1 LTSQPPLAWLRLA
14 CFVRGFFYNMSR
26 PKKNSVDYFPHQCS
40 HGATMFILEQKYG
53 NNGYAFWFKLL
64 ELLGK
69 TENHY
74 LDINDISKWQYIQA
88 YVKLDENVCR
98 EILNLLSDLKAIDP
112 ELYETGIIWSDNFL
126 IGISDVYRNRTSEIP
141 VKPSFLRKKPL
152 NKEVSD
158 VSYPQSKV
166 KEIKG
171 KKTKEEEEHT
181 HAIQKFIEIN
191 CQRVATLKKQMTFKE
206 AERIEEL
213 YGYELAKNTL
223 LQMENFKPL
232 TSKYTSV
239 TLTLNNW
246 CKNNKTEINPQT
258 SEKYP
263 GSFFKKTL

>member
-126 IGISDVYRNRTSEIP
+126 AGISDVYRNRTAEIP
-141 VKPSFLRKKPL
+141 VKPDFLRKKPPR
-152 NKEVSD
+152 ERITS

-166 KEIKG
+166 KDIKEEE
-171 KKTKEEEEHT
+171 TKEEKE

-246 CKNNKTEINPQT
+246 CKNGKKNNLQ
-258 SEKYP
+258 SEVVKYP
-263 GSFFKKTL
+263 GNFFNK